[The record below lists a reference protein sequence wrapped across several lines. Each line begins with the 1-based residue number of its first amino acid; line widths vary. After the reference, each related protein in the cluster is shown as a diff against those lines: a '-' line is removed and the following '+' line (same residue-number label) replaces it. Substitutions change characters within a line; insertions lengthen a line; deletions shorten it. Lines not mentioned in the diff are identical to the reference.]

1 MFNNIV
7 SSTLQLSRL
16 ARKFGGS
23 ARMYVGRSIYVC
35 MYMYL
40 DTHLYILNHI
50 YKTFI
55 ELCNDHGR
63 IHTYMQT
70 DRHTHITNTHTL
82 IHTNI
87 IILYTCF
94 HDLGNSGFI
103 LEENLGFL

>member
-35 MYMYL
+35 VYMYL

-55 ELCNDHGR
+55 ELCNDHDR

-70 DRHTHITNTHTL
+70 DTRTSQTHTQTHTHKYYIY
-82 IHTNI
+82 IYI
-87 IILYTCF
+87 YILYTCF
-94 HDLGNSGFI
+94 HDLV
-103 LEENLGFL
+103 FL